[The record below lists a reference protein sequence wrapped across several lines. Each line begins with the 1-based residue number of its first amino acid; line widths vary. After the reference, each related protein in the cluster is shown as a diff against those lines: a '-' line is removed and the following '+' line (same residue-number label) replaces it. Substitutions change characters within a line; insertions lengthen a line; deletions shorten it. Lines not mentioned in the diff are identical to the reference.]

1 MDFGL
6 PKLPDLAAANRKQ
19 LNLVVAPSG
28 TGWGFTPDRGWD
40 YDAAWDSFIASVGGG
55 GLPGGQGSGGGGGGP
70 SFTWDVGVGGVT
82 AGSGTGPGGTT
93 VTGTPGGIRN
103 TTTSVLDLF
112 GAIPWSR
119 IAALLLGLILI
130 IGGIY
135 LIKPVQQAVVRTV
148 KSVAA

>member
-19 LNLVVAPSG
+19 LNLVAAPSG

-40 YDAAWDSFIASVGGG
+40 YDAAWDSFMSSVGGG

-70 SFTWDVGVGGVT
+70 SFTWDIGPGGVT
-82 AGSGTGPGGTT
+82 IGPGKTETGTD
-93 VTGTPGGIRN
+93 VTGTPGGVRS
-103 TTTSVLDLF
+103 TTTGLLDLF
-112 GAIPWSR
+112 GSIPWSR